1 MAIITKKDIVPEDII
16 RKVTSRESG
25 AVVSFFGTVRGKS
38 TGKRVVRL
46 EYEAHITMAEK
57 ALRTIEDGA
66 RRRWNVKK
74 VFTIHRIGRVGVG
87 EISVGIA
94 VSAPHRDAAFQACR
108 YCIDKIKVVVPLWKK
123 EVYPDGEK
131 WIRGKGHSGQYGK
144 KF

>member
-1 MAIITKKDIVPEDII
+1 MAIITKKEIIPTDVI

-25 AVVSFFGTVRGKS
+25 AVVTFFGTVRGKS
-38 TGKRVVRL
+38 TGKRVVCL

-57 ALRTIEDGA
+57 ALREIEDEA
-66 RRRWNVKK
+66 RRRWKVKK
-74 VFTIHRIGRVGVG
+74 VFMIHRIGRVGVG

-94 VSAPHRDAAFQACR
+94 VSAPHRDEAFRACR
-108 YCIDKIKVVVPLWKK
+108 HCIDKIKAVVPLWKK

-131 WIRGKGHSGQYGK
+131 WIRGKEHSGINGK